1 MRGTINLVL
10 KLVVGFP
17 RYIISA
23 YPQCLGI
30 LPSLLV
36 YHIHYQTDLILITIS
51 DKYLVKN
58 FEFND

>member
-10 KLVVGFP
+10 KLVVSFP

-23 YPQCLGI
+23 YPQCLGT

-36 YHIHYQTDLILITIS
+36 DYQTDLMLITIS
-51 DKYLVKN
+51 DKYSVKN